1 MSWTNEDYLRN
12 ERESTVYENDIAS
25 FLDNIELLNWFV
37 HGERR
42 MYEANIAPTIETV
55 VVSGHIDLRDRAKFS
70 LRQLTALAEESREE
84 AIRLLDEEAETPGH
98 TCLAIDKAQ
107 EAMRKLAWRANNPGR
122 SLKKDT
128 SALLKEGLE
137 YLETVR
143 QENVQMRKAH
153 AAVTRGAK

>member
-12 ERESTVYENDIAS
+12 ERESTAYENDIAT
-25 FLDNIELLNWFV
+25 FLDNIDLLNWLQV
-37 HGERR
+37 ERR
-42 MYEANIAPTIETV
+42 MYEVTIAPTLEAVI
-55 VVSGHIDLRDRAKFS
+55 VSSHIDLRDRAKFA

-128 SALLKEGLE
+128 SALLKEGME
-137 YLETVR
+137 YLEAVR
-143 QENVQMRKAH
+143 EENKQMRKAH